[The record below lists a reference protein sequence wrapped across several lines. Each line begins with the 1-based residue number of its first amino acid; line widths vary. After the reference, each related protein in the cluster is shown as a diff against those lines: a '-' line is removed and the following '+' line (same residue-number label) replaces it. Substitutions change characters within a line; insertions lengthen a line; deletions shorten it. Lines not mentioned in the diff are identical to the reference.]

1 MPIAKTSA
9 QYSFNIRHSLLLNKI
24 PRNANL
30 CQAKTWKNL
39 ELRNL
44 YRDSTM
50 EVQIDEFDA
59 FSMQGV
65 FNLPY
70 VSKISQTNWRQ
81 YKLVCCRQFVG

>member
-1 MPIAKTSA
+1 M
-9 QYSFNIRHSLLLNKI
+9 
-24 PRNANL
+24 
-30 CQAKTWKNL
+30 
-39 ELRNL
+39 

-70 VSKISQTNWRQ
+70 EDSTNWYFVVNLLANSHSSCANERQFSSNIKSYLKISR
-81 YKLVCCRQFVG
+81 